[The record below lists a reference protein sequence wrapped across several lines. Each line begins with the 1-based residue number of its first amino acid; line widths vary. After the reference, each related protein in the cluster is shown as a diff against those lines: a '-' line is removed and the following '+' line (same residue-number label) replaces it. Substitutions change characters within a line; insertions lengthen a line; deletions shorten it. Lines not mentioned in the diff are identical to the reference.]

1 MLANSYPQDSSPADP
16 LSVPRTGGEPHIA
29 DTSVNSIDDPVD
41 PANLSIGQSEV
52 SLSNIDL
59 EAELQKVL
67 HGNRPTTE
75 DGVPKL
81 SELIPRNS
89 PFATSTPPP
98 LTPPLSFVGVS
109 SESSQTSTHGDS
121 PHLRNLSASRM
132 SPAGASPIITPQF
145 PPSRSASPS
154 GVTLQ
159 RRSASPSAFNMHRRS
174 DSPLNLAS
182 RFATGSPLGSP
193 SLHTGS
199 PLRETASAQE
209 LQQARGQKTRISR
222 EEVQA
227 RLMRKRSTESP
238 LGSPASTP
246 RVDVPPAISPATTS
260 KLAPARR
267 EADHVND
274 APGDINKEK
283 EKRVDRMSVI
293 TDSSAEFA
301 TIETAE
307 KRTLHVATVRAP
319 LQGHEEVRSTVV
331 STPEAVQI
339 GPPLA
344 RPQSCFAALETSF
357 DMNNGLGFGVRD
369 SMGSVQLGE
378 MRSALDRLMDNVKGT
393 SGSTP
398 SKPGHSQGRMDS
410 AVQGIKVGQFEVGA
424 DSSGG
429 FGDES
434 MRTETD
440 MSLCVDEGPEDVI
453 VRPPRAAPIPM
464 ERAATDSAIY
474 TAPSLR
480 SPHADEPPG
489 SPTKDAIRARE
500 ELILEKRREARRR
513 DEEESLGYYTPPR
526 PASGPPSIGRPSRRR
541 SRSTG
546 DAGALTRNDML
557 LDLGISDSEDH
568 LADSISRELR
578 KLDPEGRQGVRNY
591 YFRLICG
598 LIMDLVG
605 RNIASANM
613 KPFSRLQMP
622 IKSHTSP

>member
-1 MLANSYPQDSSPADP
+1 MSYNFATPWMLANHYPQDSSPADP
-16 LSVPRTGGEPHIA
+16 FSVPRSGGEPHIA
-29 DTSVNSIDDPVD
+29 DTSVNSIDDPMD
-41 PANLSIGQSEV
+41 PVNLSIGQSEV
-52 SLSNIDL
+52 SLSNLDL

-67 HGNRPTTE
+67 HANRPTAE
-75 DGVPKL
+75 DRAPKL

-109 SESSQTSTHGDS
+109 SESSRTSTREDS
-121 PHLRNLSASRM
+121 PHLRNPSASRM
-132 SPAGASPIITPQF
+132 PPAGASPIVTPQF

-154 GVTLQ
+154 GVMLQ

-174 DSPLNLAS
+174 DSPLNPAS
-182 RFATGSPLGSP
+182 RLATGSPSGSP

-209 LQQARGQKTRISR
+209 LQQARGQRTRISR

-238 LGSPASTP
+238 LGSPAPTP
-246 RVDVPPAISPATTS
+246 RVDMPPVVSPGTTPN
-260 KLAPARR
+260 LAPSHL
-267 EADHVND
+267 EADHVNG
-274 APGDINKEK
+274 APGDIDKGQ

-293 TDSSAEFA
+293 TDTSAEFA
-301 TIETAE
+301 TIETVE
-307 KRTLHVATVRAP
+307 KRTLNSANVRAQ
-319 LQGHEEVRSTVV
+319 LQGHEEVRSTAV
-331 STPEAVQI
+331 STPEAAQI
-339 GPPLA
+339 EPSPA

-357 DMNNGLGFGVRD
+357 DMNSGLGFGVRD

-398 SKPGHSQGRMDS
+398 SKTGHSQSRMSS
-410 AVQGIKVGQFEVGA
+410 AAQGIKVGQFEAGA

-429 FGDES
+429 LGDES

-440 MSLCVDEGPEDVI
+440 MSLCMDEGPEEVI
-453 VRPPRAAPIPM
+453 VRPPRVAPIPM

-474 TAPSLR
+474 AAPSFR
-480 SPHADEPPG
+480 GPHADEPPG

-526 PASGPPSIGRPSRRR
+526 PASGPPSAGRPSRRR

-546 DAGALTRNDML
+546 DAGALTNNDML

-578 KLDPEGRQGVRNY
+578 KLVPEGRQGVRNCCL
-591 YFRLICG
+591 RLIYG
-598 LIMDLVG
+598 LTMDL
-605 RNIASANM
+605 
-613 KPFSRLQMP
+613 
-622 IKSHTSP
+622 